1 MPTFEIEAP
10 SGQKFRIDAP
20 EGATP
25 EKAFEYF
32 KTTDQYKQAKAPE
45 VSGAGA
51 FGRAAAEGL
60 TGGFYKELRGLA
72 EAGGAGPE
80 DYTLPSVPTGAYRYF
95 TGEKGAEE
103 AYEAGKKREKERY
116 ERIKKEY
123 PMTTMG
129 GEILGSIPTMAAV
142 PELAALKGA
151 GFAGRLTQGALTG
164 AGYGALT
171 GAAEGEGAANRALG
185 AALGT
190 TTGAL
195 GGALGTAGGTVLE
208 KAGERY
214 LKPVASAISGWKDAA
229 GEASKRMAGAI
240 MRDQEDILAGRAQGL
255 SYKDWVA
262 ARNRGEPVTFADLGA
277 GNVKALLRSAANTSP
292 EGRAIIE
299 KALHERFVTQSER
312 IASDVRSL
320 SKTGQAAGQT
330 RDELIEKGRQ
340 QAEPLYQ
347 KAFARPRAQAMWDDT
362 LEQIAQAPSVQKAI
376 NLAMIDARSE
386 ATKLGLQQGVAVT
399 PPRLPFAQDASGRYV
414 LDRSQGVT
422 PNLQFWDAV
431 KKKLDKLGT
440 GADSEAREFAKS
452 LRNHLD
458 TLVPE
463 YKTARGFAAGYKG
476 GENAIEEGMK
486 DVGKIS
492 PYELD
497 KKLKQMNPTNQE
509 LYKEGWASQLSD
521 NILKTADTRN
531 AVTALLKSPT
541 ERKNAEIL
549 FGKQGLDK
557 LTARLDLEKIMQSV
571 KQMLGNSTTAAQLI
585 EAGLAG
591 GAIGSYFGDW
601 EKGAALGVGARA
613 GASKV
618 LKEEVLSGA
627 RQMIGYV
634 DKNTAKKV
642 AESLMSDDPRI
653 LKEGLERIAN
663 SPKLGK
669 LLASIADRVSQAAAL
684 QAAQSYGTDGIRT
697 LTIPGPSGR

>member
-1 MPTFEIEAP
+1 MPTFEVQAP
-10 SGQKFRIDAP
+10 GGQKFRVEAP

-32 KTTDQYKQAKAPE
+32 KTTDQYKQTKGPE
-45 VSGAGA
+45 TSGLKA
-51 FGRAAAEGL
+51 FGRAAEEGL

-80 DYTLPSVPTGAYRYF
+80 NWTLPSLPAGAYRYF

-116 ERIKKEY
+116 EKIKKEY
-123 PMTTMG
+123 PITTMA
-129 GEILGSIPTMAAV
+129 GEILGSIPTMAAM
-142 PELAALKGA
+142 PELGVLKGA
-151 GFAGRLTQGALTG
+151 GLARRLAQGAVTG
-164 AGYGALT
+164 AEYGALT
-171 GAAEGEGAANRALG
+171 GTAEGEGASNRILG

-190 TTGAL
+190 TTGAF
-195 GGALGTAGGTVLE
+195 GGALGTAGGAALE
-208 KAGERY
+208 KVGERY
-214 LKPVASAISGWKDAA
+214 IKPVTSAVAGWRDAA
-229 GEASKRMAGAI
+229 GEASKRMANAI
-240 MRDQEDILAGRAQGL
+240 MKDQEEIASGKAFGL
-255 SYKDWVA
+255 SYNDWIA
-262 ARNRGEPVTFADLGA
+262 ARKRGEPVTFADLGA
-277 GNVKALLRSAANTSP
+277 GNVKSLLRSAANTSP

-299 KALHERFVTQSER
+299 KALHDRFVTQSER

-320 SKTGQAAGQT
+320 SKTGQAAGLT

-347 KAFARPRAQAMWDDT
+347 KAFARPRAQAMWDST
-362 LEQIAQAPSVQKAI
+362 LEQISQAPSVQKSI

-386 ATKLGLQQGVAVT
+386 ATKLGLQQGVPIT
-399 PPRLPFAQDASGRYV
+399 PPKLPFAQDATGRYV
-414 LDRSQGVT
+414 LDSSQGVT

-486 DVGKIS
+486 DAGKINS
-492 PYELD
+492 YELE
-497 KKLKQMNPTNQE
+497 KKLKMMNAANAD
-509 LYKEGWASQLSD
+509 LYREGWTSQIAD
-521 NILKTADTRN
+521 NLLKSTDTRN
-531 AVTALLKSPT
+531 AITQILKSPT

-549 FGKQGLDK
+549 FGKAGLDK
-557 LTARLDLEKIMQSV
+557 LTTRLELERVMQSV
-571 KQMLGNSTTAAQLI
+571 KQMLGNSTTAAQII

-601 EKGAALGVGARA
+601 EKGAAIGASARA
-613 GASKV
+613 GTGL

-627 RQMIGYV
+627 RQIIGYV

-642 AESLMSDDPRI
+642 AEQLMSNDPKM
-653 LKEGLERIAN
+653 LQEGLRKIAE
-663 SPKLGK
+663 SPKLSK
-669 LLASIADRVSQAAAL
+669 AFASIADRLSQAAAL
-684 QAAQSYGTDGIRT
+684 QASQGITDEGIRT
-697 LTIPGPSGR
+697 LTIRGPSGK